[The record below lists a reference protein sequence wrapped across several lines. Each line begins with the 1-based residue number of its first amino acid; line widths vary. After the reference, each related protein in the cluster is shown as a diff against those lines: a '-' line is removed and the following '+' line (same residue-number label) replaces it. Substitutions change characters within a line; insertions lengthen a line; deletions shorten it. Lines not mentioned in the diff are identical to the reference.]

1 MYRSIHKYASVIL
14 ATAILAACGGG
25 GGGGCRSNGCPP
37 MRRNAEKEAQSRPS
51 SPSEKADRDI
61 PCR

>member
-25 GGGGCRSNGCPP
+25 GGVGDGDYGGGNGGGGGG
-37 MRRNAEKEAQSRPS
+37 SRT
-51 SPSEKADRDI
+51 EGFGA
-61 PCR
+61 